1 LLIEEEITSMLDETN
16 DAADN
21 EPMEEAEN
29 VQSGDV
35 LVDRVG
41 FKDDGVGHRL

>member
-1 LLIEEEITSMLDETN
+1 MLDERN

-21 EPMEEAEN
+21 EPMEEADN
-29 VQSGDV
+29 VQIIADV

-41 FKDDGVGHRL
+41 FKDDGVGH